1 MALTWAAKAPGAIYR
16 YTWTPP
22 FVAGDGLAAFT
33 ASAAGAVIDSAAADG
48 EAVVLYVSGGTAG
61 TTAAFTLTAESN
73 QGESFSETVYL
84 PIVAPSAN
92 GSTARDFCEF
102 VLRKVY
108 GKDETPEASALA
120 DALERMNDMLRGWA
134 ATGADVGATFPL
146 AADTV
151 IYCKPEF
158 EAAIKNNLIVQIA
171 DLYDLPIGQIV
182 QINAVRGLQLVKSA
196 NLPDDRAGA
205 AYY

>member
-1 MALTWAAKAPGAIYR
+1 MAQHLAPKSADETVTR
-16 YTWTPP
+16 RFAVP
-22 FVAGDGLAAFT
+22 VAREDGLSAVSAT
-33 ASAAGAVIDSAAADG
+33 GTGVTVASATIEGD
-48 EAVVLYVSGGTAG
+48 EVVFSLSGGTEGQTGAIAVTVVTDLG
-61 TTAAFTLTAESN
+61 ETLAE
-73 QGESFSETVYL
+73 QFYI
-84 PIVAPSAN
+84 PIIAPEAN
-92 GSTARDFCEF
+92 GTTARDFCEF
-102 VLRKVY
+102 ALRKVY

-120 DALERMNDMLRGWA
+120 DALERLNDMLRSWA

-146 AADTV
+146 TADTA

-158 EAAIKNNLIVQIA
+158 EAAIKHNLIVQIA

-196 NLPDDRAGA
+196 NLPDLRAGA

>member
-1 MALTWAAKAPGAIYR
+1 MATVWAAKAPGDVYR
-16 YTWTPP
+16 YTWTP
-22 FVAGDGLAAFT
+22 ALTEGDGVASFT
-33 ASAAGAVIDSAAADG
+33 ASAAGAVIDSDTFDG
-48 EAVVLYVSGGTAG
+48 AGVYLFVSGGTAG
-61 TTAAFTLTAESN
+61 TTARFELTATTL
-73 QGESFSETVYL
+73 QGEVLVDTAYL
-84 PIVAPSAN
+84 PIVASDAN
-92 GSTARDFCEF
+92 GTTARDFCEF
-102 VLRKVY
+102 ALRKVY

-120 DALERMNDMLRGWA
+120 DALERLNDMLRGWA

-151 IYCKPEF
+151 VYCKPEF

-196 NLPDDRAGA
+196 NLPDLRAGA